1 MVWYC
6 VVQRLENNKLRAVGV
21 EFSTQNL
28 RHETVHQTGVKVT
41 NCRQTGCQ
49 YSSTTFNANTLSNG
63 SVFCK
68 SNSDTSKNITNADP
82 VSVLTCK
89 TRPVLITT
97 LTSQC
102 AVCRLYLK
110 FGAGIIF
117 FNFSTT
123 CILNVNNKG
132 TKNLDS

>member
-6 VVQRLENNKLRAVGV
+6 VVQRLENYKLRPVGV
-21 EFSTQNL
+21 EISTQNV
-28 RHETVHQTGVKVT
+28 RHATVHQTGVKGT

-102 AVCRLYLK
+102 AVYCFYIKIWGRNN
-110 FGAGIIF
+110 F
-117 FNFSTT
+117 FL
-123 CILNVNNKG
+123 ILAHLVY
-132 TKNLDS
+132 